1 MTFNHTMQRYFKLFI
16 IFIVAAAG
24 FILPVLHSD
33 CIAGQ
38 SYLSPNLVEWNGN
51 LVADFGDNGL
61 WYHDGTNWNWM
72 TNDGHVGQMLPC
84 DGKLVVDFGA
94 DTGIYNYDGAWH
106 WMTNNHDPNMMI
118 SWNNGTTEKLVVDY
132 GSGNRIYTYDGS
144 WHWFSNKDGVAD
156 MTVWNNKLIVDFGSG
171 RGVYNYDT
179 SWHWMTNKDDVA
191 MMLPWDNGTTEKL
204 VVDFGGGRRMYT
216 YDGAWSWFT
225 NKDDVNDMA
234 VWNNKLIV
242 DFGSGRGVYN
252 YDTSWHWMT
261 NKDDVARMVAWNDG
275 ISDNLAV
282 DFGNGRNMYNYDG
295 AWSWIKNANDVPEM
309 LAWNNRLV
317 VDFGTGTGVNNFN
330 GAWHK
335 MKDWSTESTLTNS
348 LGMTFNLIPS
358 GTFTMGSPEGEP
370 GRYSDETQHQVTLT
384 QSYYMQTTEVT
395 QGQWQTVM
403 GSNPSFYSS
412 CGSDCPVESVSWND
426 AQTFITALN
435 ALGEGTYRLPT
446 EAEWEYAAR
455 AGSTTAFANGPITVM
470 DCSYDANLNAMGWYC
485 YNSGNT
491 THPVA
496 EKQANAWGLYDMHG
510 NVCDWCSD
518 WYGSYPAGSVVDPTG
533 PSTGTG
539 RVLRGGGWSNNA
551 QRCRSASRGDL
562 GPSYWYAN
570 VGFRLVLLPGQ

>member
-156 MTVWNNKLIVDFGSG
+156 MT
-171 RGVYNYDT
+171 
-179 SWHWMTNKDDVA
+179 
-191 MMLPWDNGTTEKL
+191 
-204 VVDFGGGRRMYT
+204 
-216 YDGAWSWFT
+216 
-225 NKDDVNDMA
+225 

-455 AGSTTAFANGPITVM
+455 AGSTTAFANGGISGM
-470 DCSYDANLNAMGWYC
+470 DCSYDANLDAMGWYC
-485 YNSGNT
+485 YNSGST

-496 EKQANAWGLYDMHG
+496 QKQANAWGLYDMHG
-510 NVCDWCSD
+510 NVWEWCSD